1 MPNGHRDGGAP
12 PSILR
17 PVRALDSRW
26 ADGYYRRVMEG
37 RVYEDSPVGSEPGED
52 TGMRRG
58 RDAMIPVENT
68 AQAYLEMLCA
78 RGIEYFFGNA
88 GTDFGPLVDAFA
100 KFAAEGKDRPRP
112 ITVTHEF
119 VAVSMAHGYT
129 MCTGRPQVVMAH
141 TIVGTAN
148 CAGALINAAR
158 ANIPLLMT
166 AGRTPLVEAGLL
178 GARDL
183 YIHWAQEAFDQA
195 GMIRE
200 FLKWDYELR
209 NFVQLEAVVD
219 RALAIASADPPGIV
233 YLTLPREV
241 LAEPQTEFRLNA
253 APADCSGERLRPDS
267 TMLEK
272 ATAILAEADSP
283 LLIATR
289 LGRDPEAVRALVS
302 LSEALAIPVVEFN
315 PTHVN
320 FPTSHPHHLGFD
332 PAPFLE
338 RADVILVAESDVP
351 WFPSRIHPNPAA
363 RVIHVGSDPLFARY
377 PIRTFPADLIIRG
390 DPATTLAM
398 LAREGQRCT
407 QEHRA
412 RLRGR
417 SATLGV
423 AHNAERE
430 AWRAAA
436 LTVREDSP
444 IDFDWLSRC
453 IGEVAGEAAILV
465 NEYDLRL
472 TQVLRDKPGTFFS
485 HSPAGCLGWGVGA
498 ALGVK
503 LAHPERTVIATVGDG
518 AYIFSVPTAAH
529 MASAMYNL
537 PILVVIFNNQ
547 AWGAVRKTTEG
558 LFPKGWAAKTGVF
571 PLSDLSPAPAYEKIV
586 EAHGGYGERVE
597 KPDEVRPALQRA
609 LKAVREEGRQAV
621 LNVICK
627 HG

>member
-1 MPNGHRDGGAP
+1 M
-12 PSILR
+12 SE
-17 PVRALDSRW
+17 
-26 ADGYYRRVMEG
+26 RREM
-37 RVYEDSPVGSEPGED
+37 
-52 TGMRRG
+52 T
-58 RDAMIPVENT
+58 IPVETT
-68 AQAYLEMLCA
+68 AQAYLELLRA

-100 KFAAEGKDRPRP
+100 KFEAEGKERPRP
-112 ITVTHEF
+112 ITVPHEF
-119 VAVSMAHGYT
+119 VAVSMAHGVT

-158 ANIPLLMT
+158 ANIPLFMT
-166 AGRTPLVEAGLL
+166 AGRTPLVESGLL

-183 YIHWAQEAFDQA
+183 YIHWAQEAYDQA

-219 RALAIASADPPGIV
+219 RALAIATSEPQGIA

-241 LAEPQTEFRLNA
+241 LAEPQAEFRLA
-253 APADCSGERLRPDS
+253 AGAADFRRERPQPDPALVE
-267 TMLEK
+267 E
-272 ATAILAEADSP
+272 AAAILGAAQSP
-283 LLIATR
+283 LAITTSV
-289 LGRDPEAVRALVS
+289 GRDPEAAGALVR
-302 LSEALAIPVVEFN
+302 LSEALAVPVVEFN

-338 RADVILVAESDVP
+338 RSDAILVVESDVP
-351 WFPSRIHPNPAA
+351 WFPARMRLNPEA
-363 RVIHVGSDPLFARY
+363 RVLHVGGDPLFARY
-377 PIRTFPADLIIRG
+377 PIRTFPADLSIRG
-390 DPATTLAM
+390 DAAAALAA
-398 LAREGQRCT
+398 LASAAKRRGPDHDREIGR
-407 QEHRA
+407 
-412 RLRGR
+412 R
-417 SATLGV
+417 SAALR
-423 AHNAERE
+423 AEHDAQRA

-436 LTVREDSP
+436 LAAQGDAP
-444 IDFDWLSRC
+444 IDFDWLSCC
-453 IGEVAGEAAILV
+453 IGEAAGEDTVLV

-472 TQVLRDKPGTFFS
+472 TQVTRDRPGAFFS

-503 LAHPERTVIATVGDG
+503 LAHPDRTVIATVGDG

-529 MASAMYNL
+529 MVSATYDL
-537 PILVVIFNNQ
+537 PILVVVFNNEG
-547 AWGAVRKTTEG
+547 WGAVRKTTEG
-558 LFPKGWAAKTGVF
+558 LFPKGWAKKTGVF
-571 PLSDLSPAPAYEKIV
+571 PFSDLRPSPAYERIV

-597 KPDEVRPALQRA
+597 KPDQVQPALRRA
-609 LKAVREEGRQAV
+609 MKAVRDEGRQAV

-627 HG
+627 RG

>member
-1 MPNGHRDGGAP
+1 M
-12 PSILR
+12 S
-17 PVRALDSRW
+17 
-26 ADGYYRRVMEG
+26 
-37 RVYEDSPVGSEPGED
+37 
-52 TGMRRG
+52 
-58 RDAMIPVENT
+58 DAREISVPVETT
-68 AQAYLEMLCA
+68 AQAYLELLRA

-100 KFAAEGKDRPRP
+100 KFVAEGKDRPRP
-112 ITVTHEF
+112 MTVPHEF
-119 VAVSMAHGYT
+119 VAVSMAHGVT

-158 ANIPLLMT
+158 ANIPLFMT

-195 GMIRE
+195 GLIRE

-209 NFVQLEAVVD
+209 NFVQLEGVVD
-219 RALAIASADPPGIV
+219 RALAVATSDPQGIA

-241 LAEPQTEFRLNA
+241 LAETQTVFRFA
-253 APADCSGERLRPDS
+253 ADGPGGPRGRLQPDPALVEQAAAL
-267 TMLEK
+267 
-272 ATAILAEADSP
+272 LAAAESP
-283 LLIATR
+283 LLIATS
-289 LGRDPEAVRALVS
+289 LGREQDAMTALVE
-302 LSEALAIPVVEFN
+302 LSEGLAIPVVEFN

-338 RADVILVAESDVP
+338 RADVVLVAESDVP
-351 WFPSRIHPNPAA
+351 WFPARMRVNPDA
-363 RVIHVGSDPLFARY
+363 RVIHLGGDPLFVRY
-377 PIRTFPADLIIRG
+377 PIRTFPATLNLQG
-390 DPATTLAM
+390 DTPSTLRA
-398 LAREGQRCT
+398 LASAAGRRIGSGEA
-407 QEHRA
+407 RA
-412 RLRGR
+412 RR
-417 SATLGV
+417 SAALR
-423 AHNAERE
+423 AEHEAQRS
-430 AWRAAA
+430 AWRSGA
-436 LTVREDSP
+436 LVAQAESP

-453 IGEVAGEAAILV
+453 IGEAANDETVLV

-472 TQVLRDKPGTFFS
+472 TQVDRDRPGCFYS

-503 LAHPERTVIATVGDG
+503 LAQPNKTVIATVGDG

-529 MASAMYNL
+529 MVSTTYNL
-537 PILVVIFNNQ
+537 PILVVIFNNGC
-547 AWGAVRKTTEG
+547 WGAVRKTTAA

-571 PLSDLSPAPAYEKIV
+571 PLSDLTPAPAYEKIV

-597 KPDEVRPALQRA
+597 RAEQVRPALQRA
-609 LKAVREEGRQAV
+609 LRAVRDEGRQAV
-621 LNVICK
+621 LNVICRRD
-627 HG
+627 

>member
-1 MPNGHRDGGAP
+1 M
-12 PSILR
+12 SE
-17 PVRALDSRW
+17 
-26 ADGYYRRVMEG
+26 RREM
-37 RVYEDSPVGSEPGED
+37 
-52 TGMRRG
+52 T
-58 RDAMIPVENT
+58 IPVETT
-68 AQAYLEMLCA
+68 AQAYLELLRA

-100 KFAAEGKDRPRP
+100 KFEAEGKERPRP
-112 ITVTHEF
+112 ITVPHEF
-119 VAVSMAHGYT
+119 VAVSMAHGVT

-158 ANIPLLMT
+158 ANIPLFMT
-166 AGRTPLVEAGLL
+166 AGRTPLVESGLL

-183 YIHWAQEAFDQA
+183 YIHWAQEAYDQA

-219 RALAIASADPPGIV
+219 RALRIATSEPQGIA

-241 LAEPQTEFRLNA
+241 LAEPQAEFRLA
-253 APADCSGERLRPDS
+253 AGAADFRRERPQPDPALVE
-267 TMLEK
+267 E
-272 ATAILAEADSP
+272 AAAILGAAQSP
-283 LLIATR
+283 LAITTSV
-289 LGRDPEAVRALVS
+289 GRDPEAAGALVR
-302 LSEALAIPVVEFN
+302 LSEALAVPVVEFN

-338 RADVILVAESDVP
+338 RSDAILVVESDVP
-351 WFPSRIHPNPAA
+351 WFPARMRLNPEA
-363 RVIHVGSDPLFARY
+363 RVLHVGGDPLFARY
-377 PIRTFPADLIIRG
+377 PIRTFPADLSIRG
-390 DPATTLAM
+390 DAAAALAA
-398 LAREGQRCT
+398 LASAAKRRGPDHDREIGR
-407 QEHRA
+407 
-412 RLRGR
+412 R
-417 SATLGV
+417 SAALR
-423 AHNAERE
+423 AEHDAQRA

-436 LTVREDSP
+436 LAAQGDAP
-444 IDFDWLSRC
+444 IDFDWLSCC
-453 IGEVAGEAAILV
+453 IGEAAGEDTVLV

-472 TQVLRDKPGTFFS
+472 TQVTRDRPGAFFS

-503 LAHPERTVIATVGDG
+503 LAHPDRTVIATVGDG

-529 MASAMYNL
+529 MVSATYDL
-537 PILVVIFNNQ
+537 PILVVVFNNEG
-547 AWGAVRKTTEG
+547 WGAVRKTTEG
-558 LFPKGWAAKTGVF
+558 LFPKGWAKKTGVF
-571 PLSDLSPAPAYEKIV
+571 PFSDLRPSPAYERIV

-597 KPDEVRPALQRA
+597 KPDQVQPALRRA
-609 LKAVREEGRQAV
+609 MKAVRDEGRQAV

-627 HG
+627 RG